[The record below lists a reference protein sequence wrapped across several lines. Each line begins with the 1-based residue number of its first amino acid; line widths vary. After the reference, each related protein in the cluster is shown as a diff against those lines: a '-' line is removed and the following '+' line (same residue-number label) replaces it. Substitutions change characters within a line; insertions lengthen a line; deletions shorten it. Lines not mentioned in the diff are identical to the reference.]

1 MRKRTRILSYLALAI
16 TLVIATYVTPAHA
29 DASTC
34 TAQPPATA
42 AAPTYS
48 GRPGID
54 GFKVMYHSMWEFIGD
69 NYYDPSRLQN
79 WQSFEHAFDDKLG
92 TMNDIEVA
100 FKSLAEATNDKW
112 TTFITQQDMR
122 DHALLE
128 KQGLVTGGLMLYPRN
143 GHYQLDVIHY
153 GSAAYNT
160 DLRERDTV
168 TCINNVAIQTLSRQQ
183 VDVLLRGNTG
193 DKLTIKAIA
202 ASDKTEYQVVL
213 SLSAFEKPK
222 VQGKLLANNIA
233 YIRMPSF
240 AGESFINDFVEQ
252 FSALSTE
259 AGGTLNGMVLDLR
272 NNHGGELPAA
282 TKFSSLFLDETKV
295 VTQSVLRGKPVKP
308 IYAEK
313 AEELTADRKPI
324 DINTV
329 KVLRHLPLV
338 ILVNGSS
345 ASATEV
351 TLGALKDNQR
361 GTIIG
366 VTSFGKGVG
375 YKTQRG
381 PVGGLMSITA
391 FKYLTPNGS
400 EVHEIG
406 ITPDISVVVPR
417 GESSDVQ
424 LEAAV
429 TRLKAELLNNH

>member
-1 MRKRTRILSYLALAI
+1 MHKRTKLLSYLALAI
-16 TLVIATYVTPAHA
+16 TIAIGIYFTPAHA
-29 DASTC
+29 EASSC
-34 TAQPPATA
+34 TAPPPATTA
-42 AAPTYS
+42 AATFS
-48 GRPGID
+48 GNPPND
-54 GFKVMYHSMWEFIGD
+54 GFKVMYHSMWEFIQD
-69 NYYDPSRLQN
+69 NYYDQSRLKN
-79 WQSFEHAFDDKLG
+79 WQSFEHAFDEKLG
-92 TMNDIEVA
+92 TLSDIEVA
-100 FKSLAEATNDKW
+100 FKSLAQATDDKW
-112 TTFITQQDMR
+112 TTFITQQDIR
-122 DHALLE
+122 AHAALE

-168 TCINNVAIQTLSRQQ
+168 ICINNVAIQTLSRQQ
-183 VDVLLRGNTG
+183 VDVLLRGNPG
-193 DKLTIKAIA
+193 DKLTVKAIA
-202 ASDKTEYQVVL
+202 AADNTEYDVVL

-222 VQGKLLANNIA
+222 VQGKLLDNNIA

-240 AGESFINDFVEQ
+240 AGESFITDFVEQ
-252 FSALSTE
+252 FTTLTAE
-259 AGGTLNGMVLDLR
+259 AGGNVNGMVLDLR

-282 TKFSSLFLDETKV
+282 TKFASLFLDQSKV
-295 VTQSVLRGKPVKP
+295 VTQSVLRGKPIKP
-308 IYAEK
+308 IYADK

-324 DINTV
+324 DVNTI
-329 KVLRHLPLV
+329 KLLRKLPMV

-351 TLGALKDNQR
+351 TLGALKDNRR

-391 FKYLTPNGS
+391 FKYLTPNGN

-406 ITPDISVVVPR
+406 IAPDISVVVPR
-417 GESSDVQ
+417 AETSDVQ
-424 LEAAV
+424 LKAALD
-429 TRLKAELLNNH
+429 TLKGQLLNNH

>member
-16 TLVIATYVTPAHA
+16 TLAIGIYVTPAHS
-29 DASTC
+29 DTTTC
-34 TAQPPATA
+34 TAQPPAA
-42 AAPTYS
+42 SAAPVYS

-54 GFKVMYHSMWEFIGD
+54 GFKVMYHSMWEFIQD

-128 KQGLVTGGLMLYPRN
+128 KQGLVTGGLMLYPRS

-160 DLRERDTV
+160 NLRERDTV
-168 TCINNVAIQTLSRQQ
+168 VCLNNVAIQSLSRAQ
-183 VDVLLRGNTG
+183 VDVLLRGNPG

-202 ASDKTEYQVVL
+202 ASDKTEYEVVL
-213 SLSAFEKPK
+213 ALTTFGKPK
-222 VQGKLLANNIA
+222 VEGKLLANNIA

-240 AGESFINDFVEQ
+240 AGESFITDFVEQ
-252 FSALSTE
+252 FTALATE
-259 AGGTLNGMVLDLR
+259 TGGTINGLVLDLR

-282 TKFSSLFLDETKV
+282 TKFSSLFLDDSKV
-295 VTQSVLRGKPVKP
+295 VTQSVLRGKPIKP

-324 DINTV
+324 DANTV
-329 KVLRHLPLV
+329 KTLRHLPMV

-351 TLGALKDNQR
+351 TLGALKDNTR

-391 FKYLTPNGS
+391 FKYLTPNGN

-406 ITPDISVVVPR
+406 ITPDISVLVPR
-417 GESSDVQ
+417 GETKDVQ

-429 TRLKAELLNNH
+429 TRLQGELLNNH